1 MARDIHEK
9 NIASDNNREI
19 RSRDSMYAKNHQPSE
34 SQEDNQR
41 NGRVVSQTKIFKGK
55 MTKMRDHINLLKF
68 KTAQG
73 GSQANKY

>member
-1 MARDIHEK
+1 MARENHEK

-19 RSRDSMYAKNHQPSE
+19 RSRDSMYLKNHQPSE
-34 SQEDNQR
+34 SLQDNQR
-41 NGRVVSQTKIFKGK
+41 NGRVVSQNKILKGK

-73 GSQANKY
+73 AS

>member
-1 MARDIHEK
+1 VRDTHEK

-19 RSRDSMYAKNHQPSE
+19 RSRDSMYAKHQPSE

>member
-1 MARDIHEK
+1 
-9 NIASDNNREI
+9 
-19 RSRDSMYAKNHQPSE
+19 MYAKHQPSE

-41 NGRVVSQTKIFKGK
+41 NVRVVSQTKIFKGK

-73 GSQANKY
+73 GS